1 MKTISQAM
9 REDKQTIETTQK
21 EHPFI
26 PFMQVDVIS
35 GEVLVDRRAEVCPW
49 LA

>member
-1 MKTISQAM
+1 MKTIPQSI
-9 REDKQTIETTQK
+9 KQDERPIEETQK

-35 GEVLVDRRAEVCPW
+35 GEILLDRRAEVCPW
-49 LA
+49 LR